1 MKKII
6 RLCNFLKDGLK
17 TAEEKKKSLK
27 FKKAED
33 TKRILTHPGHLETT
47 GNKNFY
53 KHARKKR
60 GRNTK
65 VIDKN
70 IYRQF

>member
-1 MKKII
+1 MQFPEGWLEDSRGKK
-6 RLCNFLKDGLK
+6 N
-17 TAEEKKKSLK
+17 SLK

-65 VIDKN
+65 VIDKK
-70 IYRQF
+70 IYIGNSEVA